1 MKSYNKLAMII
12 VQLPLCLGN
21 THKVFMEEWGKLVP
35 TYFTA
40 WHLKASF
47 HLCALTCKDA
57 PHCKGTQEAQMHNF
71 SNSETSGHF

>member
-1 MKSYNKLAMII
+1 MEDWSKLI
-12 VQLPLCLGN
+12 
-21 THKVFMEEWGKLVP
+21 P

-57 PHCKGTQEAQMHNF
+57 SHCKGTQEAQMHNF
-71 SNSETSGHF
+71 SNSEASGQFSGPCALCELTDG